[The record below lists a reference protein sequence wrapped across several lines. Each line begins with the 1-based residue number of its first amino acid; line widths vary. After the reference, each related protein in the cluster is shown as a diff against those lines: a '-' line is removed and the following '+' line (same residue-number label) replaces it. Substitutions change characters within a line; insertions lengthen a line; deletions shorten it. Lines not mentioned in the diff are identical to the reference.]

1 MTNSEIKE
9 IRKRI
14 EPTLGNFK
22 CIYGCYVNA
31 ASEIVSTMRIPVADM
46 HQGEKEQ
53 YAALIKK
60 AISGTKG
67 RNLLDLSFSS
77 AQVEK
82 SDEHRLL
89 MALRESH
96 LEDEAMRTALYEQI
110 VNSLA
115 TDGKGY
121 VILLSA
127 DTYDVESRGGDDDG
141 WSEESET
148 QFEYFI
154 CSICQVKEPK
164 AALRYLAEPKAF
176 RGTSTG
182 SILASPFLGFMFP
195 AFDDRQANIYD
206 VLYYTKSTKDMH
218 EELIEDLFRMDRYPL
233 TAEMQKTT
241 FNETLAQTLTD
252 DCSMEVITSLQSR
265 IASKLEGSEGENA
278 VNVPE
283 VTLDEV
289 CGILKDKG
297 VPAKKADEFR
307 ELAETRLGDTSVKAA
322 NLLQK
327 NDYQITSSESKITVA
342 PEQAVRIRTKVID
355 GVTYFLVPV
364 GSDVKVNGVDIS
376 VGYGKE

>member
-1 MTNSEIKE
+1 
-9 IRKRI
+9 
-14 EPTLGNFK
+14 
-22 CIYGCYVNA
+22 
-31 ASEIVSTMRIPVADM
+31 
-46 HQGEKEQ
+46 
-53 YAALIKK
+53 
-60 AISGTKG
+60 
-67 RNLLDLSFSS
+67 
-77 AQVEK
+77 
-82 SDEHRLL
+82 
-89 MALRESH
+89 
-96 LEDEAMRTALYEQI
+96 
-110 VNSLA
+110 
-115 TDGKGY
+115 
-121 VILLSA
+121 
-127 DTYDVESRGGDDDG
+127 
-141 WSEESET
+141 
-148 QFEYFI
+148 
-154 CSICQVKEPK
+154 
-164 AALRYLAEPKAF
+164 
-176 RGTSTG
+176 
-182 SILASPFLGFMFP
+182 
-195 AFDDRQANIYD
+195 
-206 VLYYTKSTKDMH
+206 MH

-233 TAEMQKTT
+233 TAEMQKTA